1 MKTFKQIISEVAE
14 PLGDDE
20 KRFKAKHVIQKI
32 DHPVADENQF
42 TAKNTKKDKSKIS
55 GYKNGDDE
63 IVYEAKMMTCED
75 CGEEY
80 DSDGECDCEDD
91 EEEDDD
97 LDEATLTDT
106 EKKKREHIVTGMKK
120 SEADLKARYGDKW
133 KSLMYATATKHA
145 LHSEAKKAKPGHN
158 AAVMAKNIGKVLS
171 AVKTEEAEHIDEISR
186 DLARNYIGK
195 VADKKN
201 TGEASPKE
209 VAKRSA
215 GVALAGKK
223 AYDIGGKAKVKA
235 TEEVD
240 LDEGVKEKIGGMIRR
255 EKEKEYPLLQNRR
268 DVAASKAAK
277 SYAAGDKKKGDR
289 YMKFRSDN
297 MKKEEVES
305 SKYDTPAKKKPVSMM
320 TKDEKDK
327 NNERR
332 NAYKDYQKSV
342 RKESVDLDEAF
353 KAGSMKL
360 NDGSS
365 VTLTNESSNALN
377 TLFNQLTSTNK
388 TKMEQRLMSGPKGF
402 NEILAFAKEV

>member
-1 MKTFKQIISEVAE
+1 MKTYKQIISEVAE

-42 TAKNTKKDKSKIS
+42 TSKNTKKDKSKIA
-55 GYKNGDDE
+55 GYKDGEDAV
-63 IVYEAKMMTCED
+63 VYEEKTMTCED

-91 EEEDDD
+91 EEEDD

-145 LHSEAKKAKPGHN
+145 LHAEAKKAKPGHN

-235 TEEVD
+235 TE
-240 LDEGVKEKIGGMIRR
+240 
-255 EKEKEYPLLQNRR
+255 
-268 DVAASKAAK
+268 
-277 SYAAGDKKKGDR
+277 
-289 YMKFRSDN
+289 
-297 MKKEEVES
+297 
-305 SKYDTPAKKKPVSMM
+305 
-320 TKDEKDK
+320 
-327 NNERR
+327 
-332 NAYKDYQKSV
+332 
-342 RKESVDLDEAF
+342 SVDLDEAF
-353 KAGSMKL
+353 KAGAMKL

-388 TKMEQRLMSGPKGF
+388 TKMEQRLMSGSKGF

>member
-20 KRFKAKHVIQKI
+20 KRFKAKHVVQKI

-55 GYKNGDDE
+55 GYKDGEDA
-63 IVYEAKMMTCED
+63 IVYEEKMMTCED

-80 DSDGECDCEDD
+80 KAGGECDCEDD
-91 EEEDDD
+91 GEEDDEEDD

-106 EKKKREHIVTGMKK
+106 EKKRKEHIVTGMKK

-145 LHSEAKKAKPGHN
+145 LHAEANQIGEAKKAKPGHN
-158 AAVMAKNIGKVLS
+158 AAVMSKNISKVLS
-171 AVKTEEAEHIDEISR
+171 AVKKEEAGQIDEISR

-195 VADKKN
+195 VSDKKN

-235 TEEVD
+235 TE
-240 LDEGVKEKIGGMIRR
+240 
-255 EKEKEYPLLQNRR
+255 
-268 DVAASKAAK
+268 S
-277 SYAAGDKKKGDR
+277 
-289 YMKFRSDN
+289 
-297 MKKEEVES
+297 VE
-305 SKYDTPAKKKPVSMM
+305 
-320 TKDEKDK
+320 
-327 NNERR
+327 
-332 NAYKDYQKSV
+332 
-342 RKESVDLDEAF
+342 LDEAF
-353 KAGSMKL
+353 KAGKMKL

-377 TLFNQLTSTNK
+377 SLFNQLTSTNK
-388 TKMEQRLMSGPKGF
+388 TKMEQKLMSGSNGF

>member
-20 KRFKAKHVIQKI
+20 KRFKAKHVVQKI

-42 TAKNTKKDKSKIS
+42 TSKNTKKDKSKIS

-63 IVYEAKMMTCED
+63 IVYEATMMTCED

-80 DSDGECDCEDD
+80 DSEGECDCEDDD

-106 EKKKREHIVTGMKK
+106 EKKRKEHIVTGMKK
-120 SEADLKARYGDKW
+120 SEADLKSRYGDNW
-133 KSLMYATATKHA
+133 KSVMYAKATKNA
-145 LHSEAKKAKPGHN
+145 LHAEANQIGEAKKPKPGHN
-158 AAVMAKNIGKVLS
+158 AAVMSKNISKVLS
-171 AVKTEEAEHIDEISR
+171 AVKKEEVELDEISNEKKTAYGNAAFADYHKQSKSKLTNILTGKDSSGESRKMANRVKGISRATKTEEVELDEISR
-186 DLARNYIGK
+186 DLARSYIRK
-195 VADKKN
+195 VSDKKN
-201 TGEASPKE
+201 TGQASPKE

-235 TEEVD
+235 TE
-240 LDEGVKEKIGGMIRR
+240 
-255 EKEKEYPLLQNRR
+255 
-268 DVAASKAAK
+268 
-277 SYAAGDKKKGDR
+277 
-289 YMKFRSDN
+289 
-297 MKKEEVES
+297 
-305 SKYDTPAKKKPVSMM
+305 
-320 TKDEKDK
+320 
-327 NNERR
+327 
-332 NAYKDYQKSV
+332 
-342 RKESVDLDEAF
+342 SVDLDEAF
-353 KAGSMKL
+353 KAGAMKL

-377 TLFNQLTSTNK
+377 SLFNQLTSTNK
-388 TKMEQRLMSGPKGF
+388 TKMEQKLMSGSKGF

>member
-55 GYKNGDDE
+55 GYKDGEDAV
-63 IVYEAKMMTCED
+63 VYEEKTMTCED

-91 EEEDDD
+91 EEDDDD

-171 AVKTEEAEHIDEISR
+171 AVK
-186 DLARNYIGK
+186 
-195 VADKKN
+195 
-201 TGEASPKE
+201 
-209 VAKRSA
+209 
-215 GVALAGKK
+215 
-223 AYDIGGKAKVKA
+223 
-235 TEEVD
+235 
-240 LDEGVKEKIGGMIRR
+240 
-255 EKEKEYPLLQNRR
+255 
-268 DVAASKAAK
+268 
-277 SYAAGDKKKGDR
+277 
-289 YMKFRSDN
+289 
-297 MKKEEVES
+297 KEEVEL
-305 SKYDTPAKKKPVSMM
+305 
-320 TKDEKDK
+320 DEKAKWRSSSAAIKITDPNK
-327 NNERR
+327 DLGLADYDYHYDNPRSTGRLKSIADTEPSDGSINNRQKSNINSIGKR
-332 NAYKDYQKSV
+332 KGMISKADIKRVKSNAYNALK
-342 RKESVDLDEAF
+342 KEEVDLDEAF

-388 TKMEQRLMSGPKGF
+388 TKMEQRLMSGSKGF

>member
-20 KRFKAKHVIQKI
+20 KRFKAKHVVQKI

-55 GYKNGDDE
+55 GYKNGEDE
-63 IVYEAKMMTCED
+63 VVYEAKMMTCED

-80 DSDGECDCEDD
+80 DSEGECGCEDDD

-106 EKKKREHIVTGMKK
+106 EKKRKEHIVTGMKK
-120 SEADLKARYGDKW
+120 SEEDLKSRYGDNW
-133 KSLMYATATKHA
+133 KSVMYAKATKNA
-145 LHSEAKKAKPGHN
+145 LHAEANQIGEAKKAKPGHN
-158 AAVMAKNIGKVLS
+158 AAVMSKNISKVLS
-171 AVKTEEAEHIDEISR
+171 AVKKEEVELDEISR
-186 DLARNYIGK
+186 DLARSYIRN

-201 TGEASPKE
+201 TGQASPKE
-209 VAKRSA
+209 VEKRSA

-235 TEEVD
+235 TE
-240 LDEGVKEKIGGMIRR
+240 
-255 EKEKEYPLLQNRR
+255 
-268 DVAASKAAK
+268 S
-277 SYAAGDKKKGDR
+277 
-289 YMKFRSDN
+289 
-297 MKKEEVES
+297 VES

-320 TKDEKDK
+320 SKDEKDK
-327 NNERR
+327 NDERR
-332 NAYKDYQKSV
+332 NAYKDYQKSL
-342 RKESVDLDEAF
+342 RKESVELDEAF
-353 KAGSMKL
+353 KAGTMKL

-377 TLFNQLTSTNK
+377 SLFNQLTSTNK
-388 TKMEQRLMSGPKGF
+388 TKMEQKLMSGSKGF

>member
-1 MKTFKQIISEVAE
+1 MKTYKQIISEVAE

-97 LDEATLTDT
+97 LDEATLTDL
-106 EKKKREHIVTGMKK
+106 ENKRKEHIVTGMKK
-120 SEADLKARYGDKW
+120 SEEDLKSRYGDKW
-133 KSLMYATATKHA
+133 KSVMYAKATKNA
-145 LHSEAKKAKPGHN
+145 LHAEAKKAKPGHN

-171 AVKTEEAEHIDEISR
+171 AVKKEEAEHIDEISR
-186 DLARNYIGK
+186 DLARNYIRK

-223 AYDIGGKAKVKA
+223 AYGIGGKAKVNA
-235 TEEVD
+235 T
-240 LDEGVKEKIGGMIRR
+240 
-255 EKEKEYPLLQNRR
+255 
-268 DVAASKAAK
+268 
-277 SYAAGDKKKGDR
+277 
-289 YMKFRSDN
+289 
-297 MKKEEVES
+297 EEVES

-353 KAGSMKL
+353 KAGAMKL

-388 TKMEQRLMSGPKGF
+388 TKMEQRLMSGSKGF

>member
-42 TAKNTKKDKSKIS
+42 TAKNTKKDKSKIA
-55 GYKNGDDE
+55 GYKDGDDE
-63 IVYEAKMMTCED
+63 VVYEAKMMTCED

-97 LDEATLTDT
+97 LDEATLTDL
-106 EKKKREHIVTGMKK
+106 ENKRKEHIVTGMKK
-120 SEADLKARYGDKW
+120 SEADLKSRYGDKW
-133 KSLMYATATKHA
+133 KSVMYAKATKNA
-145 LHSEAKKAKPGHN
+145 LHAEAKKAKPGHN

-171 AVKTEEAEHIDEISR
+171 AVK
-186 DLARNYIGK
+186 K
-195 VADKKN
+195 
-201 TGEASPKE
+201 
-209 VAKRSA
+209 
-215 GVALAGKK
+215 
-223 AYDIGGKAKVKA
+223 
-235 TEEVD
+235 EEVD

-297 MKKEEVES
+297 MKKEEVDLDEGEDFKKRQS
-305 SKYDTPAKKKPVSMM
+305 VAGLKKMIDDHDNRAKTTTSPLKK
-320 TKDEKDK
+320 DHH
-327 NNERR
+327 
-332 NAYKDYQKSV
+332 
-342 RKESVDLDEAF
+342 RKMSQQLRDQLADMKEEVDLDEAF

-388 TKMEQRLMSGPKGF
+388 TKMEQRLMSGSKGF